1 MVWLI
6 AWRAWAGCMRSS
18 AGRRR
23 RARYRAKSWR
33 AAISATVKAYTQ
45 FTGPMEANR
54 ESKEGTIERH
64 TNMRQGD
71 LILWERNLV
80 ASGNGEELVVA
91 VTQSIEVLLKEFFA
105 DYLIAQK

>member
-1 MVWLI
+1 
-6 AWRAWAGCMRSS
+6 
-18 AGRRR
+18 
-23 RARYRAKSWR
+23 
-33 AAISATVKAYTQ
+33 
-45 FTGPMEANR
+45 
-54 ESKEGTIERH
+54 
-64 TNMRQGD
+64 MRQGD